1 MYVIAVKLGFAL
13 KLNKRLIKAE
23 QLELQKE
30 LELAYE
36 DFSKKIND
44 YCPQQKY

>member
-1 MYVIAVKLGFAL
+1 MFFNVFCVAKLGFAL

-36 DFSKKIND
+36 DFGKRISE
-44 YCPQQKY
+44 YCA